1 MILHGSFTFRNK
13 EKINDKGQGG
23 VRVVEKVDAV
33 LASSQNHVK
42 INSTAERPPLGTA

>member
-33 LASSQNHVK
+33 LASSQNVK